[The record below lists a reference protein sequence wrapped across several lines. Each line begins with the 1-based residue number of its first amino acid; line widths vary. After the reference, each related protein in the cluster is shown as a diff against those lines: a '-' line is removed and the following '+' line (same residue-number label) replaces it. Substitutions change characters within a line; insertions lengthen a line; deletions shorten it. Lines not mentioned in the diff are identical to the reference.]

1 MRFTVRYGLRQISRL
16 YLWGMSYRKEN
27 VEVTT
32 MRLTD
37 ADKFILA
44 LMDASLS
51 SVDEDTILDLVD
63 SVPTV
68 DAVVV
73 TRCKDCAHSTLP
85 SELTQ
90 RYGKPGTLTCH
101 NMHAPSNRRNVGSND
116 FCSYGERR
124 EDA

>member
-1 MRFTVRYGLRQISRL
+1 
-16 YLWGMSYRKEN
+16 
-27 VEVTT
+27 
-32 MRLTD
+32 MRLID

-44 LMDASLS
+44 IMDAALS

-63 SVPTV
+63 SVPTAATS
-68 DAVVV
+68 AVV
-73 TRCKDCAHSTLP
+73 RCKDCKHSTLP

-116 FCSYGERR
+116 FCSYGERK
-124 EDA
+124 END

>member
-1 MRFTVRYGLRQISRL
+1 MRVI
-16 YLWGMSYRKEN
+16 
-27 VEVTT
+27 
-32 MRLTD
+32 D

-51 SVDEDTILDLVD
+51 SVDEDTILDLID

-116 FCSYGERR
+116 FCSYGERKDGGD
-124 EDA
+124 ENA